1 MNRLLRIVVLMTVL
15 SLGLVMAGCSGSPA
29 LPPVQGFNVG
39 DPAPDFR
46 LQNLAGEEI
55 SLSDF
60 RGKPVLINFWAT
72 WCGPCRDEMPFIQ
85 GVFEDKEWSD
95 QGLVILAVNLG
106 EPPAKVEE
114 FMEEYGLT
122 FPVLLDARQDA
133 AKAYNVRGIPATFFI
148 DKNGIIKDRQV
159 GAFPSQAKIDWRLLN
174 SIMGDE

>member
-15 SLGLVMAGCSGSPA
+15 SLGLVMAGCPA
-29 LPPVQGFNVG
+29 APASPPVQGSNVG

-46 LQNLAGEEI
+46 LQNLAGEEV

-60 RGKPVLINFWAT
+60 RGRPVLINFWAT

-106 EPPAKVEE
+106 EAPAKVGE

-148 DKNGIIKDRQV
+148 DKNGIIKDRQI

>member
-1 MNRLLRIVVLMTVL
+1 MNRLLRIVVLMTVV

-29 LPPVQGFNVG
+29 PPPVQDSGSAKL
-39 DPAPDFR
+39 APDFR
-46 LQNLAGEEI
+46 LQNIAGGDV

-60 RGKPVLINFWAT
+60 RGRPVLINFWAT
-72 WCGPCRDEMPFIQ
+72 YCGPCRDEMSFIQ
-85 GVFEDKEWSD
+85 GVFEDKDWSE
-95 QGLVILAVNLG
+95 QGLVVLAVNLG
-106 EPPAKVEE
+106 DPPAKVEE

-148 DKNGIIKDRQV
+148 DKNGIIKDRQI

-174 SIMGDE
+174 SIMEDE